1 MNYLNDP
8 VNILQNYSILAK
20 QFCMYYYTTMDSNL
34 QNLAHLYKA
43 DSKIT
48 FINNNYLG
56 FNNLYYDIVNVYN
69 IIKFDHQILSYD
81 VQPVGKNTIYILVLG
96 DVIGSV
102 QGNYNN
108 ISHKFVE
115 SFIIQRDIQANK
127 FYIYNSIFKLL

>member
-8 VNILQNYSILAK
+8 FDILQNFTTLAK
-20 QFCMYYYTTMDSNL
+20 QFCINYYTTFDNNP

-69 IIKFDHQILSYD
+69 IVKFNHQILSFD
-81 VQPVGKNTIYILVLG
+81 VHPVGRNTMYILVIG
-96 DVIGSV
+96 DVTGQV
-102 QGNYNN
+102 QGDYN
-108 ISHKFVE
+108 IIPKKFVE
-115 SFIIQRDIQANK
+115 SFIIQRDIQSNK